1 MINLKKDQLLK
12 QKGFRKEF
20 KQLLSSPYL
29 QVVMQL
35 GIHENRKEFPI
46 PKDPISDAFQHSALR
61 DAYTQGSI
69 DLFEY
74 FMNFMEFQ
82 EDDLSELNI
91 EPLENVIT

>member
-1 MINLKKDQLLK
+1 MINLKKEQLLK

-20 KQLLSSPYL
+20 KQLLSSSYL

-35 GIHENRKEFPI
+35 GIHENRKEFPV

-74 FMNFMEFQ
+74 FVNFMESE
-82 EDDLSELNI
+82 EDELGESSI